1 MRGAEIDSS
10 LMSDRSSGSPRAAS
24 WTPAFTT
31 SAVRLTGYAS
41 DSISH
46 DDVLSGAIDDGE
58 HLRAFL
64 LRYLEFVEL
73 ACSALVMER
82 DPPPDPAGW
91 DGDDPL
97 DRLRQG
103 LDELYGY
110 YAGIEGLVAN
120 ILRDSDRVPTTH
132 EMVELRFMPRLNRIR
147 DELVK
152 PFNAPEPAATRS
164 DRDSRAGR

>member
-1 MRGAEIDSS
+1 VQRRG
-10 LMSDRSSGSPRAAS
+10 R
-24 WTPAFTT
+24 PAFTT

-97 DRLRQG
+97 DRLREG

-110 YAGIEGLVAN
+110 YARIEGLAAN

-132 EMVELRFMPRLNRIR
+132 EMMELRFNPASSGSVTNSSSPSMPPSRG
-147 DELVK
+147 D
-152 PFNAPEPAATRS
+152 AT
-164 DRDSRAGR
+164 DRDSRAGG